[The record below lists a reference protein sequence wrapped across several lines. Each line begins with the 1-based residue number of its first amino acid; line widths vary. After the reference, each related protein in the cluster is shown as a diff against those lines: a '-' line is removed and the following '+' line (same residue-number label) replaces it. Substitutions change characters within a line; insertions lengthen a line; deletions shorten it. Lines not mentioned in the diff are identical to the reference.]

1 MKGVNKQILIGNLGA
16 DPELKMLPSGTAV
29 CNLSVATSD
38 SFKDKNGNKVDKTEW
53 HKVTIYGKLAEI
65 IAEYAKKGTAVYIEG
80 VTRHRRWKDAAGVD
94 KFGTE
99 VEVGM
104 NGVAQLLDPPPGS
117 APRQQPQQNYQP
129 QQSYQPQNHQPQ
141 QPAYQNG
148 NGQSTFDDDIP
159 FKQEAA

>member
-16 DPELKMLPSGTAV
+16 DPELKMLPSNTAV

-38 SFKDKNGNKVDKTEW
+38 SYKDKNGQKVDKTEW

-65 IAEYAKKGTAVYIEG
+65 IAEYAKKGSAVYIEG
-80 VTRHRRWKDAAGVD
+80 VTRHRRWKDASGQD

-117 APRQQPQQNYQP
+117 APRQERRP
-129 QQSYQPQNHQPQ
+129 QQSYQPQ
-141 QPAYQNG
+141 QPAYQPPPQSNG
-148 NGQSTFDDDIP
+148 NGQSMFDDDIP
-159 FKQEAA
+159 F